1 MEGFICMSPI
11 PATVTRVPSA
21 VAIFLLLRQGSYV
34 EKYLDEGVIWS
45 VAPESKI
52 QKEVESVFE
61 TLNPNEIGSIPE
73 YAKVYLP
80 VGFSKLL
87 RKALILSISSWL

>member
-1 MEGFICMSPI
+1 
-11 PATVTRVPSA
+11 
-21 VAIFLLLRQGSYV
+21 V

-52 QKEVESVFE
+52 QSDVGSIFE
-61 TLNPNEIGSIPE
+61 TLNPNEIGSILE
-73 YAKVYLP
+73 YAEVQVH

-87 RKALILSISSWL
+87 RKALIFSISSWLRLFNL